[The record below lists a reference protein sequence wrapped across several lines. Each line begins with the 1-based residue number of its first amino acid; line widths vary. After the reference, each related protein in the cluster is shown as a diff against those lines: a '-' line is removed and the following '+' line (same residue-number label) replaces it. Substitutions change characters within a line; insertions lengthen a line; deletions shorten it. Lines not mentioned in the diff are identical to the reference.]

1 MKTSISL
8 NDLIDC
14 IAKLVQENNLD
25 FHVSYPEKAYAWDKG
40 QELWK
45 INLGTKDH
53 PFWIYGSKEKV
64 FEEYQKFNKQMRE
77 CANNETKRPESED
90 TRYDCKTNQQ

>member
-64 FEEYQKFNKQMRE
+64 FEEYHKFKKQIV
-77 CANNETKRPESED
+77 ESIGNVHIQSD
-90 TRYDCKTNQQ
+90 NQGD